1 VVTTAASITGP
12 SRAGR
17 ETRKRLNR

>member
-1 VVTTAASITGP
+1 VVTTAAGITGP